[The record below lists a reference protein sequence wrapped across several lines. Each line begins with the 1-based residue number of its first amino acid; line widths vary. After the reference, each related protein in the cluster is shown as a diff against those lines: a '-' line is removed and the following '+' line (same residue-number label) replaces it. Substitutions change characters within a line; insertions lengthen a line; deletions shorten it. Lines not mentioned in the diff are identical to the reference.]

1 MKSLQERSV
10 IRDELL
16 FKTEIGIINT
26 KLNLQTSSSG
36 RLERTN
42 VDELKSKN
50 FEDAQPP
57 QFNDKNMCL
66 DIPINLNLIKVILI
80 YSEKR
85 CKKFLRKKQVK
96 SYSQG

>member
-26 KLNLQTSSSG
+26 KLNLQTSMSG
-36 RLERTN
+36 RIERTK

-66 DIPINLNLIKVILI
+66 DIPINLNLIKVIFIHLH
-80 YSEKR
+80 
-85 CKKFLRKKQVK
+85 RKTL
-96 SYSQG
+96 